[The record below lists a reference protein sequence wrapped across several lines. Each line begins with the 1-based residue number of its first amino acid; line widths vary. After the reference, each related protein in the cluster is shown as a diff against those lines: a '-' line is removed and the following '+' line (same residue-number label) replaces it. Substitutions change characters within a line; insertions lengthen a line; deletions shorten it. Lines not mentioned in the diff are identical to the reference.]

1 MPFKISELKEHNSE
15 LLKLLTQNLPDMLWV
30 KDLDGVYMYVNQ
42 AICDGLLMAKDTNE
56 PIGKDD
62 IFFAQRER
70 NAHSDKPDWHT
81 FGELCFDSDKNV
93 VDNNKAMKF
102 EEHGNIKGELLY
114 LEVYKAPFY
123 DKYGKII
130 GTVGAGRDI
139 TELKKIQLDLEAKN
153 KILAKQ
159 QKQIESFNIELEKRV
174 QEEIVKQQNQER
186 LMIHQSRQAAMG
198 EMLESIAHQWRQPLN
213 IIGIATAN
221 LETQYLV
228 GSITKEDFHKNM
240 EIVASNINYMSNTI
254 DDFRNFLNPNREMVE
269 FLPEKSIEDITRT
282 LDAQIQ
288 SNKIIHNS
296 DIQCHIALHGVENE
310 FKQVLFILLNNSID
324 AIRLEIKKGAIK
336 QGVITTTLNCRDN
349 KGIIEVSDNGGG
361 IDSNIIES
369 IFDPYFTTKGNAS
382 GTGIGLHIA
391 KNIIESRMKGLLSV
405 ENIEGGSCFSM
416 VLPLVG

>member
-1 MPFKISELKEHNSE
+1 MN
-15 LLKLLTQNLPDMLWV
+15 
-30 KDLDGVYMYVNQ
+30 
-42 AICDGLLMAKDTNE
+42 
-56 PIGKDD
+56 
-62 IFFAQRER
+62 
-70 NAHSDKPDWHT
+70 
-81 FGELCFDSDKNV
+81 
-93 VDNNKAMKF
+93 
-102 EEHGNIKGELLY
+102 
-114 LEVYKAPFY
+114 FY
-123 DKYGKII
+123 
-130 GTVGAGRDI
+130 
-139 TELKKIQLDLEAKN
+139 
-153 KILAKQ
+153 
-159 QKQIESFNIELEKRV
+159 QK
-174 QEEIVKQQNQER
+174 
-186 LMIHQSRQAAMG
+186 
-198 EMLESIAHQWRQPLN
+198 
-213 IIGIATAN
+213 
-221 LETQYLV
+221 
-228 GSITKEDFHKNM
+228 
-240 EIVASNINYMSNTI
+240 
-254 DDFRNFLNPNREMVE
+254 
-269 FLPEKSIEDITRT
+269 KSIEDITRT